1 MQDSSKTTPLHGWH
15 GKAGANMAVF
25 GGYDMPLWYPTGAK
39 QEHIAVLTG
48 AGMFDTSHMAALTV
62 EGPGSFDLLQ
72 NCFTKDLNSC
82 IGKNKTPIEDGRC
95 VYGIFLNRDGTTID
109 DAIVYR
115 IGNTSYIIIVNAGM
129 GGEIAGHLNAHTGGL
144 KAEVTD
150 LTDRLGKIDVQGPLA
165 ARILQGVIKKS
176 DEVFQKMPYFSFK
189 GHFDASSPLSKAVR
203 LTNDVP
209 LLLSRTG
216 YTGEFGF
223 ELFMD
228 SSHLADTWTMILDA
242 GSDFGITPCGLAARD
257 SLRAGAVLPL
267 SHQDIGHWPFLN
279 NPWLFALP
287 YNEARTDFVKKFLGD
302 EALKAATDVEFTY
315 PFAGYDLRKV
325 TTHDSAR
332 VFDSLGNEIGEVL
345 TCATDMAIGRV
356 GDRIFSI
363 ASPDKPQDFKPRG
376 LSCGF
381 IKVKSKLFSGDS
393 VEIRDSRR
401 SIKVM
406 IVDDIRPDRTAR
418 RPLKDMVWKREE
430 DI

>member
-1 MQDSSKTTPLHGWH
+1 MQDSVKTTPLHKWH
-15 GKAGANMAVF
+15 CKAGANMAVF

-39 QEHIAVLTG
+39 HEHIAVLTG
-48 AGMFDTSHMAALTV
+48 AGIFDTSHMAALRV

-72 NCFTKDLNSC
+72 RCFTKDLSSC

-95 VYGIFLNRDGTTID
+95 VYGIFLNREGTTID

-115 IGNTSYIIIVNAGM
+115 MGNTSYMIIVNAGM
-129 GGEIAGHLNAHTGGL
+129 GAEIAGHLKALAGPL
-144 KAEVTD
+144 DAEVTD
-150 LTDRLGKIDVQGPLA
+150 LTDQLGKIDIQGPLA

-176 DEVFQKMPYFSFK
+176 EEVFREMPYFSFK
-189 GHFDASSPLSKAVR
+189 GHFDASSPLSETVR
-203 LTNDVP
+203 LVNDAP

-228 SSHLADTWTMILDA
+228 SSHLAGTWELILDA
-242 GSDFGITPCGLAARD
+242 GSNFGITPCGLAARD

-279 NPWLFALP
+279 NPWIFALP
-287 YNEARTDFVKKFLGD
+287 YNEERTAFTKNFLGD
-302 EALKAATDVEFTY
+302 EALRTAKEVHNTY

-325 TTHDSAR
+325 STHETAH
-332 VFDSLGNEIGEVL
+332 VFDSQGNEIGEVL

-356 GDRIFSI
+356 GEKIFSI

-393 VEIRDSRR
+393 VELRDSRR

-406 IVDDIRPDRTAR
+406 IMDDIRPDRTAR
-418 RPLKDMVWKREE
+418 RPLKEMVWKREE